1 MEALRKIRK
10 FISVMT
16 DTNLQKE
23 LFNYI
28 KSSLPAHVSMVDAVG
43 DLLNI
48 SYDSV
53 YRRIRGEKPISLDEL
68 KVICEHFNLSLDQVL
83 QLHSNKVLFTD
94 LEANGS
100 VANFKQ
106 YLQGLIQQLQYFNSF
121 NKKELLYLSKDVPI
135 FHFFYFKELAAFK
148 SFFWSKSILNE
159 QEFENRNFSFKK
171 FDSTE
176 HFELGQKILNG
187 YNDIPSTELWNYES
201 INSTILQIEYYRDA
215 GIFETTEDLDIV
227 VDSFDAT
234 LAHLQKQVEKGRK
247 FMPGIGE
254 AGYKA
259 PLKFYINEIILG
271 NNSILVSLDETKTV
285 FINHIVLKYISTSD
299 KKFTVKAF
307 NNFQNLVSRSVL
319 ISETGEKERNKFFK
333 ALRERVQVLKK

>member
-1 MEALRKIRK
+1 
-10 FISVMT
+10 MT
-16 DTNLQKE
+16 AANLQKE
-23 LFNYI
+23 LFNHI
-28 KSSLPAHVSMVDAVG
+28 KSSLPAHVAMADVLA

-53 YRRIRGEKPISLDEL
+53 YRRIRGEKPISLNEL
-68 KVICEHFNLSLDQVL
+68 KIICEHFNISLDQVL
-83 QLHSNKVLFTD
+83 QLHINKVLFTD
-94 LEANGS
+94 LEANGNI
-100 VANFKQ
+100 VDFNQ
-106 YLQGLIQQLQYFNSF
+106 YLQGLIQQLQYFNTF
-121 NKKELLYLSKDVPI
+121 KINELRYLSKDVPI
-135 FHFFYFKELAAFK
+135 FHFFYFKELAVFK
-148 SFFWSKSILNE
+148 SFFWSRSILNE
-159 QEFENRNFSFKK
+159 PGFENRNFSLGDFEN
-171 FDSTE
+171 TE
-176 HFELGQKILNG
+176 YFEKGQKILNS

-215 GIFETTEDLDIV
+215 GIFETAKDLEIV

-299 KKFTVKAF
+299 KKFTEKAF

-333 ALRERVQVLKK
+333 ALRERVHRLKQ

>member
-1 MEALRKIRK
+1 
-10 FISVMT
+10 MT
-16 DTNLQKE
+16 DANLQKE
-23 LFNYI
+23 LFSHI
-28 KSSLPAHVSMVDAVG
+28 KSSLPAHLAMVDALA

-53 YRRIRGEKPISLDEL
+53 YRRIRGEKPISLNEL
-68 KVICEHFNLSLDQVL
+68 KVICEHFNISLDQVL

-94 LEANGS
+94 LEANDS
-100 VANFKQ
+100 IVNFNH
-106 YLQGLIQQLQYFNSF
+106 YLEGLIQQLQHFNRF
-121 NKKELLYLSKDVPI
+121 NKKELRYLSKDVPV

-148 SFFWSKSILNE
+148 SFFWSRSILN
-159 QEFENRNFSFKK
+159 QPEFENRNFSLAD
-171 FDSTE
+171 FDVTE
-176 HFELGQKILNG
+176 CFEQGQKILNS
-187 YNDIPSTELWNYES
+187 YNEIPSTELWNYES

-215 GIFETTEDLDIV
+215 GIFETTNDLNTV
-227 VDSFDAT
+227 VESFDAT

-247 FMPGIGE
+247 FMPGLGE

-299 KKFTVKAF
+299 KKFTEKAF

-333 ALRERVQVLKK
+333 SLRERVHRLRQ